1 MQFFSSNELKFIAVL
16 VGAPHKI
23 NAACLPTLLSLKGNV
38 GNSIKSLSQNKRFM
52 LDEIA

>member
-23 NAACLPTLLSLKGNV
+23 NAACLLSLKGND
-38 GNSIKSLSQNKRFM
+38 GNSHGGR
-52 LDEIA
+52 